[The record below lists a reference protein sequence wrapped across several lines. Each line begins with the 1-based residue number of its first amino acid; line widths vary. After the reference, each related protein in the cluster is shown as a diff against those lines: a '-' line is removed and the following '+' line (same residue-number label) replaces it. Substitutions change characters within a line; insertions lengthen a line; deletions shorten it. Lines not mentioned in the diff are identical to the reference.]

1 MAARLRVEQFK
12 IGAFARQGGG
22 QRQIVG
28 FKEIVAAGDDEQGWQ
43 IDVERQTLSG
53 EELTESIQ
61 SASETLR
68 GAELSMQNMQ
78 DTMDN
83 YTITSP
89 ISGTIIEKDAKVGDA
104 VKAGD
109 TLCIVYDL
117 SYLEMNIN
125 VDELQISSIS
135 VGQKV
140 QITADAVPDK
150 TYVGTVTRVSMKGSS
165 SGGTTTYPITIRID
179 ETDGLRPGMNANAEI
194 VVAEASNALVVPNAA
209 VIRGGYVLVTKKS
222 PSAANAVE
230 DMDAPEG
237 YVYVKVETGV
247 SDDSYTQI
255 KSGLQEDDTVAY
267 DTSSV
272 SDDYYSDSYSESI
285 W

>member
-1 MAARLRVEQFK
+1 MQMFVLVLNREEFLEPLLEEMLKQNIGGATILESTGMMRVLDGDHNIDDLPVLGVLEDSPFSADDQPTVICSEALFT
-12 IGAFARQGGG
+12 QLTG
-22 QRQIVG
+22 QTGYAV
-28 FKEIVAAGDDEQGWQ
+28 V
-43 IDVERQTLSG
+43 DVQL
-53 EELTESIQ
+53 
-61 SASETLR
+61 
-68 GAELSMQNMQ
+68 
-78 DTMDN
+78 
-83 YTITSP
+83 
-89 ISGTIIEKDAKVGDA
+89 
-104 VKAGD
+104 
-109 TLCIVYDL
+109 
-117 SYLEMNIN
+117 
-125 VDELQISSIS
+125 
-135 VGQKV
+135 
-140 QITADAVPDK
+140 TADAVTDK

-272 SDDYYSDSYSESI
+272 SDDYYSDSDSI